1 MITHLGDINLGEVR
15 GAHGLSL
22 KTGYDFAKH
31 DRALNKATKQKLGAR
46 LDEWRLTFKL
56 HHVFCDPQVVLD
68 KILDACKKGE
78 PMPLVF
84 DYVDYKGWVTLDDVD
99 VTYQE
104 IAPNGKPLV
113 ITGSLSLSEFT
124 GDTSTQP
131 TAPAVREDN
140 QSLSN
145 PVPVQTA
152 VTDDVTSL
160 LPNRQPMQHLEDAL
174 IAQHRARSLMRTL
187 KGVSGGD
194 FSGVNNATAIVN
206 GYFASADWSG
216 DTVPPLP
223 IVDSN
228 NYGNL
233 SQLLD
238 SRQAVMLELTRKAAT
253 RQSL

>member
-1 MITHLGDINLGEVR
+1 MITHLGDINLGDVR

-22 KTGYDFAKH
+22 RTGYDFAKH
-31 DRALNKATKQKLGAR
+31 ERPLNKATKQKLGAR
-46 LDEWRLTFKL
+46 LDEWRLSFKL
-56 HHVFCDPQVVLD
+56 HHAFCDPQAVLD
-68 KILDACKKGE
+68 KILGACEKGE

-99 VTYQE
+99 VNYQE

-124 GDTSTQP
+124 GDTSTKP

-145 PVPVQTA
+145 PAPVQTA
-152 VTDDVTSL
+152 TSTDVSEL
-160 LPNRQPMQHLEDAL
+160 LPTRQPMQHLEDAL

-187 KGVSGGD
+187 KGISNGD
-194 FSGVNNATAIVN
+194 FSSVNNATQIVN
-206 GYFASADWSG
+206 GYFASEDWAG

-223 IVDSN
+223 TIDSG
-228 NYGNL
+228 NYNHVA
-233 SQLLD
+233 QILD
-238 SRQAVMLELTRKAAT
+238 DRQSMMLELTRSAAV
-253 RQSL
+253 RQL

>member
-22 KTGYDFAKH
+22 RTGYDFAKH
-31 DRALNKATKQKLGAR
+31 ERPLNKATKQKLGAR
-46 LDEWRLTFKL
+46 LDEWRLSFKL
-56 HHVFCDPQVVLD
+56 HHAFCDPQALLD
-68 KILDACKKGE
+68 KILDACEKGE

-99 VTYQE
+99 VNYQE

-124 GDTSTQP
+124 GDTTTKP
-131 TAPAVREDN
+131 TAPAVRDDN

-152 VTDDVTSL
+152 TSDNVSEL
-160 LPNRQPMQHLEDAL
+160 LPTRQPMQHLEDAL

-187 KGVSGGD
+187 KGISNGD
-194 FSGVNNATAIVN
+194 FSSVNNATQIVN
-206 GYFASADWSG
+206 GYFASEDWAG

-223 IVDSN
+223 TIDSG
-228 NYGNL
+228 NYNHVA
-233 SQLLD
+233 QILD
-238 SRQAVMLELTRKAAT
+238 DRQPMMLELTRSAAV
-253 RQSL
+253 RQL

>member
-1 MITHLGDINLGEVR
+1 MITHLGDINLGDVR

-22 KTGYDFAKH
+22 RTGYDFAKH
-31 DRALNKATKQKLGAR
+31 ERPLNKAIKQKLGAR
-46 LDEWRLTFKL
+46 LDEWRLSFKL
-56 HHVFCDPQVVLD
+56 HHAFCDPQVVLD
-68 KILDACKKGE
+68 KILTTCNKGE

-99 VTYQE
+99 VNYQE

-124 GDTSTQP
+124 GDTSTKP

-145 PVPVQTA
+145 PAPVQTA
-152 VTDDVTSL
+152 TSTDVSEL
-160 LPNRQPMQHLEDAL
+160 LPTRQPMQHLEDAL

-187 KGVSGGD
+187 KGISNGD
-194 FSGVNNATAIVN
+194 FSSVNNATQIVN
-206 GYFASADWSG
+206 GYFASEDWAG

-223 IVDSN
+223 TIDSG
-228 NYGNL
+228 NYNHVA
-233 SQLLD
+233 QILD
-238 SRQAVMLELTRKAAT
+238 DRQSMMLELTRSAAV
-253 RQSL
+253 RQL

>member
-22 KTGYDFAKH
+22 RTGYDFAKH
-31 DRALNKATKQKLGAR
+31 ERPLNKSIKQKLGAR

-56 HHVFCDPQVVLD
+56 HHAFCEPQVVLD
-68 KILDACKKGE
+68 KILDTCNQGE
-78 PMPLVF
+78 PKQLVF
-84 DYVDYKGWVTLDDVD
+84 DYIDYKGWVTLDDVD
-99 VTYQE
+99 VIYQE

>member
-1 MITHLGDINLGEVR
+1 MITHLGDINLGDVR

-22 KTGYDFAKH
+22 RTGYDFAKH
-31 DRALNKATKQKLGAR
+31 ERPLNKATKQKLGAR

-56 HHVFCDPQVVLD
+56 HHAFCDPQAVLD
-68 KILDACKKGE
+68 KILGACEKGE

-124 GDTSTQP
+124 GDTSTKP

-145 PVPVQTA
+145 PAPVQTA
-152 VTDDVTSL
+152 TSTDVSEL
-160 LPNRQPMQHLEDAL
+160 LPTRQPMQHLEDAL
-174 IAQHRARSLMRTL
+174 IAQHRARSLLRTL
-187 KGVSGGD
+187 KGAGSGD
-194 FSGVNNATAIVN
+194 FSGINNATTIVN
-206 GYFASADWSG
+206 GYFASADWTG
-216 DTVPPLP
+216 DHVPPLP
-223 IVDSN
+223 TINSG
-228 NYGNL
+228 NYNHVA
-233 SQLLD
+233 QILD
-238 SRQAVMLELTRKAAT
+238 DRQSMMLELTRSAAV
-253 RQSL
+253 RQL

>member
-31 DRALNKATKQKLGAR
+31 ERPLNKATKQKLGAR

-56 HHVFCDPQVVLD
+56 HHAFCEPQMVLD
-68 KILDACKKGE
+68 SILSACNKGE

-124 GDTSTQP
+124 GDTSTKP

-145 PVPVQTA
+145 PAPVQTA
-152 VTDDVTSL
+152 MTDDVASL
-160 LPNRQPMQHLEDAL
+160 LPVRQPMQHLEDAL

-187 KGVSGGD
+187 KGISNGD
-194 FSGVNNATAIVN
+194 FSGVNNATTIVN
-206 GYFASADWSG
+206 GYFASADWTGIS
-216 DTVPPLP
+216 VPLLP
-223 IVDSN
+223 TINSSN
-228 NYGNL
+228 YNDVAQILDGR
-233 SQLLD
+233 QLM
-238 SRQAVMLELTRKAAT
+238 MLELARSAAT

>member
-1 MITHLGDINLGEVR
+1 MITHLGDINLGDVR

-22 KTGYDFAKH
+22 RTGYDFAKH
-31 DRALNKATKQKLGAR
+31 ERPLNKAIKQKLGAR
-46 LDEWRLTFKL
+46 LDEWRLSFKL
-56 HHVFCDPQVVLD
+56 HHAFCDPQVVLD
-68 KILDACKKGE
+68 KILTTCNKGE

-99 VTYQE
+99 VNYQE

-124 GDTSTQP
+124 GDTTTKP
-131 TAPAVREDN
+131 TAPAVRDDN

-145 PVPVQTA
+145 PAPVQTA
-152 VTDDVTSL
+152 TSDNVSEL
-160 LPNRQPMQHLEDAL
+160 LPTRQPMQHLEDAL

-187 KGVSGGD
+187 KSVSGGD

-206 GYFASADWSG
+206 GYFASADWLG
-216 DTVPPLP
+216 DIVPPLP
-223 IVDSN
+223 TIDSN
-228 NYGNL
+228 NYGDL

-238 SRQAVMLELTRKAAT
+238 SRQAVMLELARNAAT
-253 RQSL
+253 RQLL